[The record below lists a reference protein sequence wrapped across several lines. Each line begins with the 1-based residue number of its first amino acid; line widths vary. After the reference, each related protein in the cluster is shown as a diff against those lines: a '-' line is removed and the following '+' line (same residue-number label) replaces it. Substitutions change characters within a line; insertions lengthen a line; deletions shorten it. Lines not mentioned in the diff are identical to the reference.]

1 MLVTNAISFNFKNT
15 TKLPMSL
22 AKEDESI
29 LLFEKSIRFLEVH
42 YDWKQRTLKIILQS
56 ARIPYEPRI

>member
-42 YDWKQRTLKIILQS
+42 YD
-56 ARIPYEPRI
+56 